1 MNRFLPAISCLA
13 VLLPGVVHA
22 GAFTFAG
29 ETHGVGLITHATG
42 YSGTGGILNV
52 EVCIVPG
59 SPNATDMV
67 IPVQNNINTWNK
79 LQPTTGNLAFPLP
92 GGQVDFESV
101 ALHEVGHCIGL
112 AHPNAATESGLT
124 GNNQNYT
131 RATDGANNAFD
142 TGPGMDG
149 IIGSSDDLRGDDVNL
164 HWFRTFNNNPFT
176 IEATIDSTTYSVDI
190 ADLPSGHNF
199 AANADRSVAA
209 ALGFPD
215 TEAVMQ
221 QGTFT
226 TETQR
231 TLTHDDVAS
240 RRLAMSGL
248 DRIQG
253 NGDDYSVNLVYG
265 GISASAGCD
274 INIAFDDTE
283 TAFAVCKSS
292 AFIFPQHAELA
303 SANVFFNTGSNWH
316 FNTTPNNQ
324 PPALAAIGNQTVTEG
339 QTLPVA
345 ISAPDP
351 DGDGVSFSSV
361 NLPAF
366 ATLTDHGNAT
376 ATLDINPQAG
386 DAGASPYTGIQI
398 IATDNGLPN
407 VSGSETIQ
415 ITVNAAFVDSDGDG
429 IDDTTEIANG
439 TDPNN
444 VDSDGD
450 GLVDGADGIVSVASY
465 PAGVDADNDGF
476 VDGETGPGTD
486 PLDADSDNDGLDDGL
501 EVSFGSDPLN
511 AASWPAIATGD
522 LAPLGSPDGLV
533 NGADLLIMLR
543 IVLGDITPQ
552 PLQFAYGDLYPA
564 GTPDN
569 VIDLSDALLLEQLI
583 LSTP

>member
-1 MNRFLPAISCLA
+1 MKRFLPAVACLA
-13 VLLPGVVHA
+13 VLLPGSVHA

-29 ETHGVGLITHATG
+29 ETNGVGLITHATG
-42 YSGTGGILNV
+42 YSGTGGVLNV

-59 SPNATDMV
+59 SPNAADMV

-131 RATDGANNAFD
+131 RATAGSNTVFD

-149 IIGSSDDLRGDDVNL
+149 IIGSPDDLRGDDVNL
-164 HWFRTFNNNPFT
+164 HWFRKVNNNPFT
-176 IEATIDSTTYSVDI
+176 IAATVDSTTYSVDI
-190 ADLPSGHNF
+190 ADLPGGDNF

-231 TLTHDDVAS
+231 TLAHDDVAS

-253 NGDDYSVNLVYG
+253 NSDDYTVNLVYG

-274 INIAFDDTE
+274 INIAFNDTE

-324 PPALAAIGNQTVTEG
+324 PPTLAAIGNQTVTEG
-339 QTLPVA
+339 QPLPVA

-415 ITVNAAFVDSDGDG
+415 IAVNAAFVDSDGDG
-429 IDDTTEIANG
+429 IDDATEIASG

-465 PAGVDADNDGF
+465 AAGVDADNDGF
-476 VDGETGPGTD
+476 VDGEAGPGTD
-486 PLDADSDNDGLDDGL
+486 PLDADSDNDGLNDGL

-564 GTPDN
+564 GAPDN
-569 VIDLSDALLLEQLI
+569 VIDLSDAIQLEQLI